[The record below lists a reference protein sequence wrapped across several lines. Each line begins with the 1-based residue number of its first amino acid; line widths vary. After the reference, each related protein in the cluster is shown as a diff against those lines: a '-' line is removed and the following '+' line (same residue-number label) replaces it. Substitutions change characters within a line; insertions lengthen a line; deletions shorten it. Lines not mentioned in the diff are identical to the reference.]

1 MMGEHWEQFEEQ
13 FGNLLGTYE
22 ELLVEFYVSSWCP
35 KQSNKTWKYK
45 NIYNSTF
52 VTR

>member
-35 KQSNKTWKYK
+35 KQSNKT
-45 NIYNSTF
+45 
-52 VTR
+52 